1 MSDLSSQ
8 GYKELIVLRL
18 VQILI
23 KSLIDIGQGLGFLQ
37 LKQIHYSVNIAV

>member
-8 GYKELIVLRL
+8 GYTELIRLRL

-23 KSLIDIGQGLGFLQ
+23 ESLIDIGQDLGSLQ
-37 LKQIHYSVNIAV
+37 LKQIHYSVDTAV